1 MAGSFQSGGSEF
13 PIASPAPPMN
23 PRDARSPIVVAR
35 DRELHVRLV
44 ELARSPR
51 MAFVA
56 GTPGTGKSLV
66 IHQLAHLAAAAGRV
80 VHRLQW
86 DVVRPVVEAAPHGR
100 TESAS
105 GGRATRV
112 G

>member
-51 MAFVA
+51 MVFVA
-56 GTPGTGKSLV
+56 GMPGTGKSLV

-80 VHRLQW
+80 VHLLQW
-86 DVVRPVVEAAPHGR
+86 DVVRPVFEAGARGPRDPPAAGAR
-100 TESAS
+100 P
-105 GGRATRV
+105 R
-112 G
+112 